1 MVIKVTA
8 RSIHELGKRTNQED
22 SIYPPFS
29 PKPTDG
35 SLFILC
41 DGMGGHA
48 AGEVASQTVCEVMSR
63 YIAEHPRP
71 DGLFDQS
78 DFNAALD
85 AAYDALDAKDTDDE
99 KKMGTTLTFVK
110 FHAGGC
116 FIAHIG
122 DSRIYHVRPSRPEAE
137 RILHVTRDHSLVN
150 DLIKL
155 GEMTP
160 EEAKTSR
167 QKNVITR
174 AVQPNQETRT
184 KADCLNITDLQPGD
198 YFYMCSDGMLERAE
212 DLEIA
217 RILSLDRTD
226 EEKIKILKGTTE
238 ENKDNHS
245 AHLIRILEVLD
256 EVEFAP
262 SAPAEP
268 APEEPSPEEP
278 SPEEPAPEEPDSA
291 QKRPRWLLPLFLV
304 AALAVCV
311 PLGLRY
317 LKGGHE
323 NVKAPVEEPASK
335 ENLLSTPEPVF
346 GSITVTSEPS
356 RATIWMDG
364 KNTGKKTPAT
374 LEQVKEGQHTV
385 KLVLDKYEDEEGTV
399 SVTPQI
405 PDAVFA
411 RNLKQ
416 IPVTRPNPSPGPG
429 PGESVERPEQ
439 KPGLDSDGAADT
451 HVTQPATNP
460 APPLDTADKL
470 PFKPITDGTVDDP
483 PTSSTPDTLRN
494 RSGRV

>member
-8 RSIHELGKRTNQED
+8 RSIYELGKRTNQED
-22 SIYPPFS
+22 SIYPLYS

-63 YIAEHPRP
+63 YIAEHPRA
-71 DGLFDQS
+71 DGLFEQS

-122 DSRIYHVRPSRPEAE
+122 DSRIYHVRPSRPESE

-155 GEMTP
+155 GEITP

-217 RILSLDRTD
+217 NILSLDRTD
-226 EEKIKILKGTTE
+226 EQKIGILKGATQD
-238 ENKDNHS
+238 NKDNHS
-245 AHLIRILEVLD
+245 AHLIRILDVLD
-256 EVEFAP
+256 EVEPGLSSSAIAENQDVEEEQPAP
-262 SAPAEP
+262 EKFVLEKQAPDEP
-268 APEEPSPEEP
+268 APEEEP
-278 SPEEPAPEEPDSA
+278 VSGK
-291 QKRPRWLLPLFLV
+291 KRPGWLLPLILV
-304 AALAVCV
+304 ATLAVCV
-311 PLGLRY
+311 PWGLRH
-317 LKGGHE
+317 LKGDHK
-323 NVKAPVEEPASK
+323 NVRVPVEEQDKIETPAPAHESV
-335 ENLLSTPEPVF
+335 L
-346 GSITVTSEPS
+346 GSISVTSDPP
-356 RATIWMDG
+356 RAEIWLDG

-374 LEQVKEGQHTV
+374 LDQIKEGQHTI

-399 SVTPQI
+399 SVTPRI

-411 RNLKQ
+411 RNLKRL
-416 IPVTRPNPSPGPG
+416 PEPKPSP
-429 PGESVERPEQ
+429 
-439 KPGLDSDGAADT
+439 
-451 HVTQPATNP
+451 QPAAKQDLIPADNTNSS
-460 APPLDTADKL
+460 LTDTVKRS
-470 PFKPITDGTVDDP
+470 PFQPISEGTVDTSP
-483 PTSSTPDTLRN
+483 SKTSSDTLRI
-494 RSGRV
+494 RI

>member
-1 MVIKVTA
+1 MVIKLTA
-8 RSIHELGKRTNQED
+8 RSIYELGKRTNQED
-22 SIYPPFS
+22 SIYPPYS
-29 PKPTDG
+29 PRPTDG

-63 YIAEHPRP
+63 YIVEHPRA

-78 DFNAALD
+78 DFYAALD

-122 DSRIYHVRPSRPEAE
+122 DSRIYHIRPSLPDAD

-184 KADCLNITDLQPGD
+184 KADCLNITDIQPGD

-212 DLEIA
+212 DSEIA
-217 RILSLDRTD
+217 NILSLDRTD
-226 EEKIKILKGTTE
+226 EQKIGILKGAAQD
-238 ENKDNHS
+238 NKDNHS
-245 AHLIRILEVLD
+245 AHLIRILEIWDEEKPVNSSPVAEKLPEPGEAVL
-256 EVEFAP
+256 EKPASVE
-262 SAPAEP
+262 S
-268 APEEPSPEEP
+268 SHGK
-278 SPEEPAPEEPDSA
+278 
-291 QKRPRWLLPLFLV
+291 KRRGWLLPFVLL
-304 AALAVCV
+304 AALAVFV
-311 PLGLRY
+311 PLGLRH
-317 LKGGHE
+317 LKGAHKGF
-323 NVKAPVEEPASK
+323 NPPVRNQDRIEIPSP
-335 ENLLSTPEPVF
+335 TPVPVF
-346 GSITVTSEPS
+346 GSISITSNPPG
-356 RATIWMDG
+356 AAIWLDG
-364 KNTGKKTPAT
+364 NNTGQKTPAK

-399 SVTPQI
+399 SVTRPF
-405 PDAVFA
+405 PDAAFA
-411 RNLKQ
+411 RNLKHL
-416 IPVTRPNPSPGPG
+416 PEPMPDPKPDHKPNDSPTNSPG
-429 PGESVERPEQ
+429 
-439 KPGLDSDGAADT
+439 
-451 HVTQPATNP
+451 
-460 APPLDTADKL
+460 DTARHI
-470 PFKPITDGTVDDP
+470 PFSPITEGTVDTP
-483 PTSSTPDTLRN
+483 PSSTTVPDTLRI
-494 RSGRV
+494 RI